1 MNLTPRSYWLV
12 VIIVILGI
20 LSEWGWSDLSI
31 FWRLLA
37 VALLL
42 GLILEGLIARN
53 QPLEMQR
60 RLPAA
65 AGLGRPLT
73 YQLQL
78 SNPMD
83 LPLRMQSMETLPA
96 LTAELPEVMHWQVN
110 SGDTV
115 EQACQV
121 TPTHLGQL
129 HWKRVQ
135 VRLLGRFG
143 LAWWS
148 RRLSLPDSIT
158 VIPDRLQSSEYKK
171 AATEHQ
177 GDITRRVS
185 GSGHE
190 LLGLREYQYGDPLH
204 FIDWKATARSGKT
217 TVRLFSDEQRL
228 ELILAIDAG
237 RTSAMQAG
245 NLTRLGHYTNVAARL
260 AEKAMHNGD
269 QVSLVVFA
277 DEVTHQLKGLRGHP
291 GLQTLR
297 TTLQSLDSIPRESNP
312 LAGIMQIR
320 NLASHRSLVVLLTD
334 LDDGDAADQLVRAMS
349 LLRPKHQP
357 VLAAICDRETLELQ
371 QQTAEDWS
379 TPYQSLAAS
388 EMIQNW
394 EHTRYKLQRMGVPV
408 VFATVEHLDSQVL
421 ASYDQMKIR
430 HRI

>member
-1 MNLTPRSYWLV
+1 MNLSPRSYWLV
-12 VIIVILGI
+12 VLIVVLGI
-20 LSEWGWSDLSI
+20 LGQWGWDELNSL
-31 FWRLLA
+31 WRLLA
-37 VALLL
+37 AALLL
-42 GLILEGLIARN
+42 GLILEGLLARN
-53 QPLEMQR
+53 QPLHMQR

-65 AGLGRPLT
+65 ASLGRPLR
-73 YQLQL
+73 YQLQVT
-78 SNPMD
+78 NPMD
-83 LPLRMQSMETLPA
+83 QSLLLQSMETLPA
-96 LTAELPEVMHWQVN
+96 LSAELPAVMHWQVD
-110 SGDTV
+110 SGDTL
-115 EQACQV
+115 EQSCQV

-129 HWKRVQ
+129 NWQTVQ
-135 VRLLGRFG
+135 LRLRGRLG

-148 RRLSLPDSIT
+148 RRLHLPDAIP
-158 VIPDRLQSSEYKK
+158 VIPDRLQASEYKK
-171 AATEHQ
+171 AATERQ
-177 GDITRRVS
+177 GDITRRIS

-190 LLGLREYQYGDPLH
+190 LLGLREYRYGDPLH
-204 FIDWKATARSGKT
+204 FIDWKATARSGKP

-245 NLTRLGHYTNVAARL
+245 SLTRLGHYTNVAARL

-297 TTLQSLDSIPRESNP
+297 TTLQSLKSIPRESNP
-312 LAGIMQIR
+312 LAGILQIR

-334 LDDGDAADQLVRAMS
+334 LDDGDAADQLVKAMS

-357 VLAAICDRETLELQ
+357 VLAAICDRDTLELQ
-371 QQTAEDWS
+371 QQPAKEWAA
-379 TPYQSLAAS
+379 PYHSLAAS

-394 EHTRYKLQRMGVPV
+394 EHTRYKLQRLGVPV
-408 VFATVEHLDSQVL
+408 VFATVDHLDHQVL